1 MRGRDALPPRHSSEA
16 KTSRMNHEYFP
27 QTPDALRR
35 HASKLQAMA
44 AFVCRQDVAWH
55 LKEQAAAVL
64 AEAELRA
71 IAARE

>member
-1 MRGRDALPPRHSSEA
+1 MKGRDLLPPRHSSEA
-16 KTSRMNHEYFP
+16 KISRMYHEYISE
-27 QTPDALRR
+27 TPYALRR

-44 AFVCRQDVAWH
+44 AFVYRQDVAWH

-71 IAARE
+71 IAGRE